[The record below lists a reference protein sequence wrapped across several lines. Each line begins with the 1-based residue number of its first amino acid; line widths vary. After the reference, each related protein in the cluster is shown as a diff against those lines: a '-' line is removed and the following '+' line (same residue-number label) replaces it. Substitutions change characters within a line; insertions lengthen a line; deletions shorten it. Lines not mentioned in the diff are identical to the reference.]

1 MFALADESGNQR
13 TLTQQ
18 SLMMNDPE
26 QVKVAVQA
34 LQVNRTPLQLEVFVQ
49 MLSNP
54 VIRDNSFEGVTSPV
68 FSSHIFKV
76 Q

>member
-34 LQVNRTPLQLEVFVQ
+34 LQVNRSLSFFVH
-49 MLSNP
+49 MLSIP
-54 VIRDNSFEGVTSPV
+54 IIGITLLKGSPV
-68 FSSHIFKV
+68 LSLAATF
-76 Q
+76 